1 MNAPGN
7 VFAFVIVAAI
17 VGGSIISLMDKFSK
31 PVKIKERSKN
41 SIFVAVLLMASF
53 LTGCS
58 ENSGTSSPQE
68 TLPKSSQY
76 LDIASETVA
85 TQGRNDFN
93 SLVSYKDDFTKEA
106 YYFLPDEEQAE
117 VKMNDIYLNFFLY
130 KESDSTEFVPTFS
143 LNYAGDDWLFMEDA
157 IFKVN
162 DDVMGFFPEQGPKRD
177 ARDGYVSE
185 WLAFNLSKEE
195 INFLGTSKSNS
206 DLDIRVITKIYKE
219 IKLTSV
225 EYKGMK
231 KILSAY
237 RHYLSTLK

>member
-1 MNAPGN
+1 M
-7 VFAFVIVAAI
+7 
-17 VGGSIISLMDKFSK
+17 
-31 PVKIKERSKN
+31 RSKS
-41 SIFVAVLLMASF
+41 SIFVAILLMASF

-58 ENSGTSSPQE
+58 EKSATSSPQE
-68 TLPKSSQY
+68 TPPKSSQY
-76 LDIASETVA
+76 LDITSETIA
-85 TQGRNDFN
+85 AQGKGDLN

-130 KESDSTEFVPTFS
+130 KKSDSTDFVPTFS
-143 LNYAGDDWLFMEDA
+143 LNYAGQDWLFMENA

-162 DDVMGFFPEQGPKRD
+162 DDVMNFLPKQGPERD

-185 WLAFNLSKEE
+185 WLAFNLTNEE
-195 INFLGTSKSNS
+195 VNFLGTSKSNS

-237 RHYLSTLK
+237 RFYLSTLG

>member
-1 MNAPGN
+1 MKSKSSKLI
-7 VFAFVIVAAI
+7 AFV
-17 VGGSIISLMDKFSK
+17 
-31 PVKIKERSKN
+31 
-41 SIFVAVLLMASF
+41 LMATF
-53 LTGCS
+53 LAGCS
-58 ENSGTSSPQE
+58 DKSATSTAQE
-68 TLPKSSQY
+68 TPPMTSQY
-76 LDIASETVA
+76 LDITSEDIAV
-85 TQGRNDFN
+85 QGNSDFN

-130 KESDSTEFVPTFS
+130 KKSDSTDFVPTFS
-143 LNYAGDDWLFMEDA
+143 MNYAGDDWLFMEDA

-162 DDVMGFFPEQGPKRD
+162 DDVMGFFPEQGPERD
-177 ARDGYVSE
+177 PRDGYVSE
-185 WLAFNLSKEE
+185 WLAFNLTKEE

-237 RHYLSTLK
+237 RHYLGTVK